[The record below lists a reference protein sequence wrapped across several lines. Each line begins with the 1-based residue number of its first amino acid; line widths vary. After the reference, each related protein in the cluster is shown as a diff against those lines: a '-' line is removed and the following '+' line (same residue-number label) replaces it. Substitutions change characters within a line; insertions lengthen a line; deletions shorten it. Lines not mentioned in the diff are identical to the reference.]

1 MKNTNSV
8 LSNESGQ
15 GLTEYLV
22 LLILIS
28 VASITIVT
36 QVGGAVENRFR
47 AAKEK
52 IQSLSV
58 NPERKL
64 LKKANPSS
72 SSP

>member
-1 MKNTNSV
+1 MKIKS
-8 LSNESGQ
+8 LSNDESGQ

-36 QVGGAVENRFR
+36 QIGGAIENRFK

-52 IQSLSV
+52 IQSISV
-58 NPERKL
+58 NPG
-64 LKKANPSS
+64 NS
-72 SSP
+72 

>member
-1 MKNTNSV
+1 MKIPM
-8 LSNESGQ
+8 NESGQ

-36 QVGGAVENRFR
+36 QMGGAIENRFR

-52 IQSLSV
+52 IQSMSV
-58 NPERKL
+58 N
-64 LKKANPSS
+64 SDG
-72 SSP
+72 

>member
-1 MKNTNSV
+1 MSIV
-8 LSNESGQ
+8 RNESGQ

-36 QVGGAVENRFR
+36 QMGGAIDNRFK

-52 IQSLSV
+52 IQSMSV
-58 NPERKL
+58 NRDG
-64 LKKANPSS
+64 
-72 SSP
+72 

>member
-1 MKNTNSV
+1 MKNTNTV

-52 IQSLSV
+52 IQSMSV
-58 NPERKL
+58 NPE
-64 LKKANPSS
+64 N
-72 SSP
+72 

>member
-1 MKNTNSV
+1 MTQIPKKFST
-8 LSNESGQ
+8 LLLDESGQ

-36 QVGGAVENRFR
+36 QIGGAIENRFR

-52 IQSLSV
+52 IQGISV
-58 NPERKL
+58 NPS
-64 LKKANPSS
+64 N
-72 SSP
+72 

>member
-1 MKNTNSV
+1 MIRQTHSQSICKN
-8 LSNESGQ
+8 ERGQ

-36 QVGGAVENRFR
+36 QIGGAIDNRFK

-52 IQSLSV
+52 IQSMSV
-58 NPERKL
+58 NPDRGGR
-64 LKKANPSS
+64 S
-72 SSP
+72 